1 MLNYDFFF
9 SVSLNLN
16 LFYNL
21 VISVQSKSFNFFLKN
36 LIFLSKIYLFF
47 FFGFK
52 QDLLHNKAH
61 IVCKFY
67 LFMYFLFSYLK
78 ECKISPTIIQLKHAH
93 FKRLICRYKTDL

>member
-21 VISVQSKSFNFFLKN
+21 VISVQSKSFNFFFKN

-47 FFGFK
+47 FLALNRTSFII
-52 QDLLHNKAH
+52 N

>member
-21 VISVQSKSFNFFLKN
+21 VISVQSKSFNFFFKN

-47 FFGFK
+47 FG
-52 QDLLHNKAH
+52 
-61 IVCKFY
+61 V
-67 LFMYFLFSYLK
+67 
-78 ECKISPTIIQLKHAH
+78 
-93 FKRLICRYKTDL
+93 

>member
-21 VISVQSKSFNFFLKN
+21 VISVQSKSFNFFFKN

-47 FFGFK
+47 FWALNRTSFIIKRTLSANF
-52 QDLLHNKAH
+52 
-61 IVCKFY
+61 IYSCIFY
-67 LFMYFLFSYLK
+67 SV
-78 ECKISPTIIQLKHAH
+78 I
-93 FKRLICRYKTDL
+93 

>member
-47 FFGFK
+47 LALNRTSFIIKRTLSANF
-52 QDLLHNKAH
+52 
-61 IVCKFY
+61 IYSCIFY
-67 LFMYFLFSYLK
+67 SV
-78 ECKISPTIIQLKHAH
+78 I
-93 FKRLICRYKTDL
+93 

>member
-21 VISVQSKSFNFFLKN
+21 VISVQSKSFNFFFKN

-47 FFGFK
+47 FLALNRTSFIIKRTLSANF
-52 QDLLHNKAH
+52 
-61 IVCKFY
+61 IYSCIFY
-67 LFMYFLFSYLK
+67 SV
-78 ECKISPTIIQLKHAH
+78 I
-93 FKRLICRYKTDL
+93 

>member
-21 VISVQSKSFNFFLKN
+21 VISVQSKSFNFFFKN

-47 FFGFK
+47 LALNRTSFIIKRTLSANF
-52 QDLLHNKAH
+52 
-61 IVCKFY
+61 IYSCIFY
-67 LFMYFLFSYLK
+67 SV
-78 ECKISPTIIQLKHAH
+78 I
-93 FKRLICRYKTDL
+93 

>member
-21 VISVQSKSFNFFLKN
+21 VISVQSKSFNFFFKN

-47 FFGFK
+47 LGLNRTSFIIKRTLSANF
-52 QDLLHNKAH
+52 
-61 IVCKFY
+61 IYSCIFY
-67 LFMYFLFSYLK
+67 SV
-78 ECKISPTIIQLKHAH
+78 I
-93 FKRLICRYKTDL
+93 

>member
-36 LIFLSKIYLFF
+36 LIFLSKIYLVFF
-47 FFGFK
+47 CLNRTSFIIKRTLSANF
-52 QDLLHNKAH
+52 
-61 IVCKFY
+61 IYSCIFY
-67 LFMYFLFSYLK
+67 SV
-78 ECKISPTIIQLKHAH
+78 I
-93 FKRLICRYKTDL
+93 